1 MHQATPLPEIP
12 LIDVSSGGAVALVAR
27 ARPKVEALLDI
38 NQRRYGRLILKLGD
52 RLSRNWLVR
61 AANPFRGEIDA
72 IAATVGRP
80 GAVMLNMSFEWTCT
94 TGAAADPDA
103 PGNRMLRTLDWPLDG
118 LGRNVVVAIES
129 SPAGPYY
136 NITWPGAVG
145 VLTAMAPGRFSAAIN
160 QAPMR
165 RFGLTFVGD
174 WIVNRVRVWG
184 NRDLPPM
191 HLLRQVFDRTRTY
204 AEAKAMLVETKL
216 ALPAFFTLSGLHPDE
231 SCLIERLEASAVVHD
246 TKNGAPPVSV
256 ANKWIDVPVNGRP
269 RGQDNDARMAQLKT
283 ALSAPGTGF
292 GWLTPPVLNKTTR
305 LAVVANAAAGT
316 LRVLGI
322 ERDGPATQEFSLKHG
337 GLAV

>member
-1 MHQATPLPEIP
+1 MHQATRLPEIP
-12 LIDVSSGGAVALVAR
+12 LIDVSIGGAVALVGR

-52 RLSRNWLVR
+52 RLSRSWLVR

-72 IAATVGRP
+72 IAEAVGRP

-165 RFGLTFVGD
+165 RFGLTIVGD

-191 HLLRQVFDRTRTY
+191 HLLRQVFDRARSY
-204 AEAKAMLVETKL
+204 AEAKAMLCETKL
-216 ALPAFFTLSGLHPDE
+216 ALPAFFTLSGLKPDE
-231 SCLIERLEASAVVHD
+231 SCLIERLESSAIVHD
-246 TKNGAPPVSV
+246 TKSGAPPVSV
-256 ANKWIDVPVNGRP
+256 ANKWIGVPVWGRP
-269 RGQDNDARMAQLKT
+269 RGQDNDARVAQLKT

-305 LAVVANAAAGT
+305 LAAVANAAAGT
-316 LRVLGI
+316 LSVLGI
-322 ERDGPATQEFSLKHG
+322 ERDGPATQEFSLKH
-337 GLAV
+337 